1 MINDSVKKKI
11 ENIEKENEQA
21 SLKINRLE
29 QDCLYYR
36 ARIEDFVVRI
46 KNIINTQNKQVIFID
61 YLELISKEITN
72 NAHPIEARA
81 IHGRHS

>member
-36 ARIEDFVVRI
+36 ARIED